1 MGVKYVY
8 IYMLQIYIYMLY
20 MYVIYICVLYTCV
33 YRKHSV
39 SPIKYRVSCKFSTN
53 SETQCW
59 ASSKLLKRVVIPK
72 IVMFHS
78 CDNVT
83 SGTSGMEF
91 GLFSAA
97 VPNI

>member
-8 IYMLQIYIYMLY
+8 IY
-20 MYVIYICVLYTCV
+20 VTNIYICYICMLYIYVCYTHV
-33 YRKHSV
+33 FTGNIVFLPSNTEFPVSSPPILKHNV
-39 SPIKYRVSCKFSTN
+39 EPLQN
-53 SETQCW
+53 W
-59 ASSKLLKRVVIPK
+59 LKRVVIPK